1 MTVVLLLVLIV
12 VWLATMVSVALYPFL
27 TMQVIPQG
35 QFHVSKWERME
46 HSGDKLGKF
55 TNNSH
60 VISPVYRTHTSM
72 LTV

>member
-1 MTVVLLLVLIV
+1 MLLLVLVV
-12 VWLATMVSVALYPFL
+12 VWLATMVFVALYPFL

-46 HSGDKLGKF
+46 HSGDKLGKC

-60 VISPVYRTHTSM
+60 VISPVYRTYVNSM
-72 LTV
+72 IL